1 MSTKLN
7 FVNLKIKKRLNG
19 FSLLELLVVLA
30 IIGIILSFIVPNVI
44 NRPNDARSAKIV
56 NDIKVLEAALDLYKL
71 DNGNYPTEELGIKVL
86 TKVQNKYINGIPKD
100 PWGVNYRYRN
110 PGKFGNIDIWTF
122 GADNIEGGENENA
135 DIGNW
140 SAKSD

>member
-1 MSTKLN
+1 MTR
-7 FVNLKIKKRLNG
+7 NLENKKNKKGQLAG

-44 NRPNDARSAKIV
+44 NRPNDARKAKII
-56 NDIKVLEAALDLYKL
+56 NDIKVIETALDLYKL
-71 DNGNYPTEELGIKVL
+71 DNGKYPNEKNGLAVL
-86 TKVQNKYINGIPKD
+86 NDSEKKYINGVPND
-100 PWGVNYRYRN
+100 PWGIKYRYRN
-110 PGKFGNIDIWTF
+110 PGKFRSIDIWTF

-140 SAKSD
+140 SAKDF

>member
-1 MSTKLN
+1 MTRN
-7 FVNLKIKKRLNG
+7 VENKKNKNGQLTG

-44 NRPNDARSAKIV
+44 NRPNDARKAKII
-56 NDIKVLEAALDLYKL
+56 NDIKVIETALDLYKL
-71 DNGNYPTEELGIKVL
+71 DNGKYPNEKNDLEIL
-86 TKVQNKYINGIPKD
+86 TDSDKKYINGVPND
-100 PWGVNYRYRN
+100 PWGIKYRYRN
-110 PGKFGNIDIWTF
+110 PGKFSSIDIWTF

-140 SAKSD
+140 SAKDS

>member
-1 MSTKLN
+1 MTKNIENKKSTKGQLS
-7 FVNLKIKKRLNG
+7 G

-44 NRPNDARSAKIV
+44 NRPNDARKAKII
-56 NDIKVLEAALDLYKL
+56 NDIKVIETALDLYKL
-71 DNGNYPTEELGIKVL
+71 DNGKYPNEKNGLEVL
-86 TKVQNKYINGIPKD
+86 TDSDKKYINGVPND
-100 PWGVNYRYRN
+100 PWGIKYRYRN
-110 PGKFGNIDIWTF
+110 PGKFSSIDIWTF

-140 SAKSD
+140 SAKDS

>member
-1 MSTKLN
+1 MSRNVENK
-7 FVNLKIKKRLNG
+7 KIKNGQLSG

-44 NRPNDARSAKIV
+44 NRPNDARRAKII
-56 NDIKVLEAALDLYKL
+56 NDIKVIETALDLYKL
-71 DNGNYPTEELGIKVL
+71 DNGKYPNEKNYLEIL
-86 TKVQNKYINGIPKD
+86 TDSDKKYINGVPND
-100 PWGVNYRYRN
+100 PWGIKYRYRN
-110 PGKFGNIDIWTF
+110 PGKFSSIDIWTF

-140 SAKSD
+140 SAKDF

>member
-1 MSTKLN
+1 MTKNIENKKSTKGQLS
-7 FVNLKIKKRLNG
+7 G

-44 NRPNDARSAKIV
+44 NRPNDARKAKII
-56 NDIKVLEAALDLYKL
+56 NDIKVIETALDLYKL
-71 DNGNYPTEELGIKVL
+71 DNGKYPNEKNGLEVL
-86 TKVQNKYINGIPKD
+86 TDSDKKYINGVPND
-100 PWGVNYRYRN
+100 PWGIKYRYRN
-110 PGKFGNIDIWTF
+110 PGKFSSIDIWTF

-140 SAKSD
+140 SAKDF

>member
-1 MSTKLN
+1 MSRN
-7 FVNLKIKKRLNG
+7 VENKKFKNGQLSG

-44 NRPNDARSAKIV
+44 NRPNDARRAKII
-56 NDIKVLEAALDLYKL
+56 NDIKVIETALDLYKL
-71 DNGNYPTEELGIKVL
+71 DNGKYPNEKNDLEIL
-86 TKVQNKYINGIPKD
+86 TDSDKKYINGVPND
-100 PWGVNYRYRN
+100 PWGIKYRYRN
-110 PGKFGNIDIWTF
+110 PGKFSSIDIWTF

-140 SAKSD
+140 SAKDS

>member
-1 MSTKLN
+1 MN
-7 FVNLKIKKRLNG
+7 RNVENKKNKKGQLTG

-44 NRPNDARSAKIV
+44 NRPNDARKAKII
-56 NDIKVLEAALDLYKL
+56 NDIKVIETALDLYKL
-71 DNGNYPTEELGIKVL
+71 DNGKYPNEKNGLEVL
-86 TKVQNKYINGIPKD
+86 TDIEKKYINGVPND
-100 PWGVNYRYRN
+100 PWGNKYRYRN
-110 PGKFGNIDIWTF
+110 PGKFSSIDIWTF

-140 SAKSD
+140 SAKDF

>member
-1 MSTKLN
+1 MTR
-7 FVNLKIKKRLNG
+7 NLENKKNKKGQLTG

-44 NRPNDARSAKIV
+44 NRPNDARKAKII
-56 NDIKVLEAALDLYKL
+56 NDIKVIETALDLYKL
-71 DNGNYPTEELGIKVL
+71 DNGKYPNEKNGLEVL
-86 TKVQNKYINGIPKD
+86 TDIDKKYINRVPND
-100 PWGVNYRYRN
+100 PWGNKYRYRN
-110 PGKFGNIDIWTF
+110 PGKFGLIDIWTF

-140 SAKSD
+140 SAKDF

>member
-1 MSTKLN
+1 MSRN
-7 FVNLKIKKRLNG
+7 DENKKFKNGQLSG

-44 NRPNDARSAKIV
+44 NRPNDARRAKII
-56 NDIKVLEAALDLYKL
+56 NDIKVIETALDLYKL
-71 DNGNYPTEELGIKVL
+71 DNGKYPNEKNYLEIL
-86 TKVQNKYINGIPKD
+86 TDSDKKYINGVPND
-100 PWGVNYRYRN
+100 PWGIKYRYRN
-110 PGKFGNIDIWTF
+110 PGKFSSIDIWTF

-140 SAKSD
+140 SAKDS

>member
-1 MSTKLN
+1 MSRNVENK
-7 FVNLKIKKRLNG
+7 KIKNGQLSG

-44 NRPNDARSAKIV
+44 NRPNDARKAKII
-56 NDIKVLEAALDLYKL
+56 NDIKVIETALDLYKL
-71 DNGNYPTEELGIKVL
+71 DNGKYPNEKNGLEVL
-86 TKVQNKYINGIPKD
+86 NVSDKKYINGLPND
-100 PWGVNYRYRN
+100 PWGIKYRYRN
-110 PGKFGNIDIWTF
+110 PGKFSSIDIWTF

-140 SAKSD
+140 SAKDS

>member
-1 MSTKLN
+1 MTKN
-7 FVNLKIKKRLNG
+7 IENKKNKKGQLSG

-44 NRPNDARSAKIV
+44 NRPNDARKAKII
-56 NDIKVLEAALDLYKL
+56 NDIKVIETALDLYKL
-71 DNGNYPTEELGIKVL
+71 DNGKYPNEKNGLGVL
-86 TKVQNKYINGIPKD
+86 TDSDKKYINGVPND
-100 PWGVNYRYRN
+100 PWGIKYRYRN
-110 PGKFGNIDIWTF
+110 PGKFTSIDIWTF

-140 SAKSD
+140 SAKDS

>member
-1 MSTKLN
+1 MSRNVENK
-7 FVNLKIKKRLNG
+7 KIKNGQLSG

-44 NRPNDARSAKIV
+44 NRPNDARRAKII
-56 NDIKVLEAALDLYKL
+56 NDIKVIETALDLYKL
-71 DNGNYPTEELGIKVL
+71 DNGKYPNEKNDLEIL
-86 TKVQNKYINGIPKD
+86 TDSDKKYINGVPND
-100 PWGVNYRYRN
+100 PWGIKYRYRN
-110 PGKFGNIDIWTF
+110 PGKFSSIDIWTF

-140 SAKSD
+140 SAKDS

>member
-1 MSTKLN
+1 MTRYVENKQN
-7 FVNLKIKKRLNG
+7 KKGQLTG

-44 NRPNDARSAKIV
+44 NRPNDARKAKII
-56 NDIKVLEAALDLYKL
+56 NDIKVIETALDLYKL
-71 DNGNYPTEELGIKVL
+71 DNGKYPNEKNGLEVL
-86 TKVQNKYINGIPKD
+86 TDIDKKYINGVPND
-100 PWGVNYRYRN
+100 PWGNKYRYRN
-110 PGKFGNIDIWTF
+110 PGKFGLIDIWTF

-140 SAKSD
+140 SAKDF